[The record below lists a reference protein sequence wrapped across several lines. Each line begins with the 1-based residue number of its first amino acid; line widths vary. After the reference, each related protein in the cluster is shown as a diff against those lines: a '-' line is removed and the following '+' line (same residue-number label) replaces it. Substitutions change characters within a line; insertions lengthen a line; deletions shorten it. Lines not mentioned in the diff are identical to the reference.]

1 MICSLVWRPEN
12 IFIRQVA
19 FSRLDA
25 QEQYDISKYCPFRAP
40 GLNKEK
46 SKYQGS
52 LRVKVRERKRDYEV
66 PLKLTSAA
74 RWITSKQLQRATS

>member
-1 MICSLVWRPEN
+1 MKNDSYYIWGDRGYKFQSEN
-12 IFIRQVA
+12 ERVQQMF
-19 FSRLDA
+19 
-25 QEQYDISKYCPFRAP
+25 EP
-40 GLNKEK
+40 GNKEK
-46 SKYQGS
+46 SKYLGS

>member
-1 MICSLVWRPEN
+1 MSDSFLKAGMCLKNP
-12 IFIRQVA
+12 
-19 FSRLDA
+19 
-25 QEQYDISKYCPFRAP
+25 AP
-40 GLNKEK
+40 SGLHGLNKEK

-74 RWITSKQLQRATS
+74 RWITSQQLQRATS

>member
-1 MICSLVWRPEN
+1 MKVTSIYGRKLVILFEGRDVFYKFFPL
-12 IFIRQVA
+12 RGH
-19 FSRLDA
+19 
-25 QEQYDISKYCPFRAP
+25 
-40 GLNKEK
+40 GLNKK
-46 SKYQGS
+46 KLKYQGS

>member
-1 MICSLVWRPEN
+1 MRDSFLKAGMCLKKTALSGAR
-12 IFIRQVA
+12 
-19 FSRLDA
+19 
-25 QEQYDISKYCPFRAP
+25 

-74 RWITSKQLQRATS
+74 RWITSKQLQRAAS

>member
-1 MICSLVWRPEN
+1 MKVSSIYGRKSVILFEGGDVFYKFCPLRVHGLLMKEN
-12 IFIRQVA
+12 
-19 FSRLDA
+19 
-25 QEQYDISKYCPFRAP
+25 
-40 GLNKEK
+40 